1 MKMKLKIVLNKIK
14 HFLDIFAEK
23 VSNLFNNTLEFI
35 TLKEQ
40 IRILRRDLEESKR
53 NERPYIDKINKLK
66 SENRVF
72 KILNTK
78 LEKKV
83 KYLQEE
89 NERLEKNQ
97 NTLFKEV

>member
-1 MKMKLKIVLNKIK
+1 MRLKIVLNKIK
-14 HFLDIFAEK
+14 QFFINFANK

-40 IRILRRDLEESKR
+40 IKILSKELEESKSK
-53 NERPYIDKINKLK
+53 EKPYIDKINRLK

-83 KYLQEE
+83 KNLQEE

>member
-14 HFLDIFAEK
+14 YFLDIFAEK